1 MSSDEVMTK
10 VCFNITMI
18 IKEIVNQPAISI
30 FFFIPIIHF
39 ANKAFSVGE
48 SKEVLVDVYCCH
60 GSSHFKTQILICPYD
75 GQSLLGLGFEQQQS
89 KC

>member
-10 VCFNITMI
+10 MCFNITII

-48 SKEVLVDVYCCH
+48 SKEVLGGCV
-60 GSSHFKTQILICPYD
+60 
-75 GQSLLGLGFEQQQS
+75 LLPWVQPFQNPNSYLPI
-89 KC
+89 